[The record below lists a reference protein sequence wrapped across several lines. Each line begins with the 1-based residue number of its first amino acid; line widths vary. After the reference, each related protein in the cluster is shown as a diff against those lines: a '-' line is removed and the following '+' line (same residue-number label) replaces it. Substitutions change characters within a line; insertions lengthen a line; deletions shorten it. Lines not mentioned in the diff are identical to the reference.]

1 MIGENIRQAR
11 LARQWSL
18 SDVAKKAKISIATL
32 SRIENDKQ
40 TLELRLFVQL
50 ADILECPPDQ
60 LLSQANEDG
69 EDASQVDPL
78 AKKIATFKANE
89 RARLW
94 RALAA
99 AQRARLQRAKSR
111 RLQLSQLAQHIEE
124 LVAQVDFLREELESV
139 RTAIRPADTILA
151 VGHGHGSKHR
161 RR

>member
-18 SDVAKKAKISIATL
+18 SDVAKKAKISVATL

-40 TLELRLFVQL
+40 TLELRLFLNL
-50 ADILECPPDQ
+50 ARILERSPDE
-60 LLSQANEDG
+60 LLEEENAGDRSSG
-69 EDASQVDPL
+69 LDPL
-78 AKKIATFKANE
+78 VKKIATFEANE

-94 RALAA
+94 RELAA

-139 RTAIRPADTILA
+139 RKRLR
-151 VGHGHGSKHR
+151 SSR
-161 RR
+161 